1 MAEAVSTALAAKINR
16 EEARQLVE
24 EASRKAISE
33 KRHLSIIL
41 GEDPRVTAHMTPGE
55 LARVFELMSYQGV
68 AQSFIER
75 IVGSIARTARR
86 P

>member
-1 MAEAVSTALAAKINR
+1 M
-16 EEARQLVE
+16 
-24 EASRKAISE
+24 
-33 KRHLSIIL
+33 L

-68 AQSFIER
+68 AQTFIER
-75 IVGSIARTARR
+75 IVGSLARSARR